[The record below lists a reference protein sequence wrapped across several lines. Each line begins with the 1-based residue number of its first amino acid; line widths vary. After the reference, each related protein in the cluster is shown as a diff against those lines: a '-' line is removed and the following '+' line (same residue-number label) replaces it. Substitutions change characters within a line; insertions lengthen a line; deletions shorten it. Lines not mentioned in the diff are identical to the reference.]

1 MCSTHIFIAINSME
15 NELDSTVF
23 CRLLNHIIG
32 ARFRNI
38 TKPVCERRVT
48 IFEACDASTNAIV
61 VMDLPRGSGIKCL
74 GGISSTA
81 SRYCPLNVSA
91 LSPEYHEGSTFGDA
105 GSKYRVNL
113 GLCCKNPNI
122 R

>member
-1 MCSTHIFIAINSME
+1 MFYTYLHCDNSLE
-15 NELDSTVF
+15 NEQDSTMF
-23 CRLLNHIIG
+23 CCLLNHIIG
-32 ARFRNI
+32 ARFKNI

-48 IFEACDASTNAIV
+48 SCEASINAIV

-81 SRYCPLNVSA
+81 SRYWPLNVSA
-91 LSPEYHEGSTFGDA
+91 LSPEYHERSTFGNT

-113 GLCCKNPNI
+113 GLFFKNPNI